1 MLLQED
7 NEVVVEVQGR
17 DEERWDFI
25 PQQGPAGNGCPLS
38 KEARV
43 NNRDALRYTA
53 SMASPKKPVPRI
65 VSLAPSATSI
75 LCAIGSRRLLVG
87 VTKWCCDVAP
97 VAGLPQVGDCWQME
111 SVADVVALRP
121 TLVIGSVPYKQETVG
136 KLLEQRLNFL
146 AMNPRSLDDVYA
158 DIRLLGGIA
167 GRAAQAET
175 LIRKMGSEFAV
186 IARWAGRMK
195 RRVRVYCEAWPNPR
209 ISSPPWVEELVKV
222 CGGEMI
228 VAAGE
233 KVTDAQVAEARPEVI
248 VLAWAATGGKSD
260 PEQAYKVEAWKDVP
274 AIRERRVFVVR
285 DELLNTPGPPLM
297 EGARELSRVLHQ
309 DRRKGI

>member
-1 MLLQED
+1 
-7 NEVVVEVQGR
+7 
-17 DEERWDFI
+17 
-25 PQQGPAGNGCPLS
+25 
-38 KEARV
+38 
-43 NNRDALRYTA
+43 
-53 SMASPKKPVPRI
+53 MASPKKSELRI

-75 LCAIGSRRLLVG
+75 LCAMGAQRLLVG

-97 VAGLPQVGDCWQME
+97 VAGLPPVGDCWHME
-111 SVADVVALRP
+111 SVADIVALRP

-136 KLLEQRLNFL
+136 KLLEQQLNFL
-146 AMNPRSLDDVYA
+146 AMNPRLLDDVYA

-167 GRAAQAET
+167 RRAAQAET
-175 LIRKMGSEFAV
+175 LIRRMRSEFAV
-186 IARWAGRMK
+186 IARSARKMK

-209 ISSPPWVEELVKV
+209 ISSPPWVAELVRI

-228 VAAGE
+228 IAAGE
-233 KVTDAQVAEARPEVI
+233 KVTEAQVAEARPEVI

-297 EGARELSRVLHQ
+297 EGARELSRVLQQ